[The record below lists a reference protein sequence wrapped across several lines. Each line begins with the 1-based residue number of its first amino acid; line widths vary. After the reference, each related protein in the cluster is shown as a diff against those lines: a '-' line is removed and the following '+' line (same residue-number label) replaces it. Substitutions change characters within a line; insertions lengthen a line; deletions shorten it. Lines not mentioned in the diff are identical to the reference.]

1 MGAWIEMKTTNS
13 PLAPKDARIQNLE
26 IPEVR
31 PRDLVLSK
39 IQKGNNM
46 LTLTFFNDDVLTIP
60 ESAIANFKA
69 LGITNSLRFKNEHW
83 IKDSTAQ
90 AVTLDL
96 YVEQLKQLKT
106 AVNSV
111 DPTSNKT
118 ALDNL
123 LSGDYQITSFERDND
138 LQTYVVWKS
147 TETTKVSIK
156 TKLLQLRKHQM
167 AKFFELSL

>member
-1 MGAWIEMKTTNS
+1 
-13 PLAPKDARIQNLE
+13 
-26 IPEVR
+26 
-31 PRDLVLSK
+31 
-39 IQKGNNM
+39 M

-96 YVEQLKQLKT
+96 YIEQLKHLKT
-106 AVNSV
+106 AVNGV

-123 LSGDYQITSFERDND
+123 LDGDYQIISYEHDKD
-138 LQTYVVWKS
+138 LSTYVVWESAENDESVNKNQ
-147 TETTKVSIK
+147 TITKEMTPNGEV
-156 TKLLQLRKHQM
+156 LRIVM
-167 AKFFELSL
+167 MNENA

>member
-1 MGAWIEMKTTNS
+1 
-13 PLAPKDARIQNLE
+13 
-26 IPEVR
+26 
-31 PRDLVLSK
+31 
-39 IQKGNNM
+39 M

-96 YVEQLKQLKT
+96 YIEQLKQLQT

-111 DPTSNKT
+111 DPASDKT
-118 ALDNL
+118 ALEDL
-123 LSGDYQITSFERDND
+123 LTGDYQIISYEHDND
-138 LQTYVVWKS
+138 LPTYVVWES
-147 TETTKVSIK
+147 VENDESVN
-156 TKLLQLRKHQM
+156 KHQTITKEVTPNGEVLRIIIVN
-167 AKFFELSL
+167 AE

>member
-1 MGAWIEMKTTNS
+1 
-13 PLAPKDARIQNLE
+13 
-26 IPEVR
+26 
-31 PRDLVLSK
+31 
-39 IQKGNNM
+39 M
-46 LTLTFFNDDVLTIP
+46 LILTFFNDDVLTIP

-96 YVEQLKQLKT
+96 YIEQLKHLKT

-123 LSGDYQITSFERDND
+123 LDGDYQIISYEHGKD
-138 LQTYVVWKS
+138 LSTYVVWESVENDESVNKNQ
-147 TETTKVSIK
+147 TITKEMTPNGEV
-156 TKLLQLRKHQM
+156 LRIVIM
-167 AKFFELSL
+167 NENA